1 MISNVAG
8 LYVSHGFSR
17 VVRLTVTGNYAHN
30 ESAPVKVF
38 TIETIR
44 GSAVLDYNLT
54 RSTKLSLSQEYGH
67 FNITGIPS
75 YDRLVTMLMVSTEWN

>member
-30 ESAPVKVF
+30 ESAPVKIM
-38 TIETIR
+38 TLEAIQ
-44 GSAVLDYNLT
+44 GSAVLDYSLT
-54 RSTKLSLSQEYGH
+54 RSTKLSLSQDYGQFH
-67 FNITGIPS
+67 QSTIPF
-75 YDRLVTMLMVSTEWN
+75 YDRFVTMLMVSTEWH

>member
-8 LYVSHGFSR
+8 LYVGHAFSR
-17 VVRLTVTGNYAHN
+17 VIQLTVTGNYAHN
-30 ESAPVKVF
+30 ESAPVHTF
-38 TIETIR
+38 TVETIR
-44 GSAVLDYNLT
+44 GSAVLDYNVT

-75 YDRLVTMLMVSTEWN
+75 YDRLVTMLMVSTEWH

>member
-8 LYVSHGFSR
+8 LYLSHGFSR
-17 VVRLTVTGNYAHN
+17 EVRLTVSGNYAHN

-38 TIETIR
+38 TFETIR

>member
-8 LYVSHGFSR
+8 LYVGYGFSR
-17 VVRLTVTGNYAHN
+17 VSQLSVTGNYAHN
-30 ESAPVKVF
+30 ESAPVHSF

-44 GSAVLDYNLT
+44 GLAVFDYNLT

-67 FNITGIPS
+67 FNITGIPI
-75 YDRLVTMLMVSTEWN
+75 YDRLVTMLMVSTEWH